1 MRNAGKPQIL
11 RETRE
16 RTEKT
21 MSPHRLQLTAILC
34 FTGAGLVLAARLV
47 RILPVAL
54 PPWLSFINGVLPN
67 FGGALFVPFVIL
79 TLADAWARRSTGKK
93 PRIPAFGFILPFSF
107 LGLTAWE
114 YIQHAV
120 WNLPIDPFDIAASA
134 AGTVVSAIL
143 WSILP
148 D

>member
-21 MSPHRLQLTAILC
+21 MPPHRLRLAAFLC

-54 PPWLSFINGVLPN
+54 PTGLSFITGVLPN

-79 TLADAWARRSTGKK
+79 TLADAWIRRSSGNKAS
-93 PRIPAFGFILPFSF
+93 IPAFGFILAFSF

-120 WNLPIDPFDIAASA
+120 WDLPVDPFDIAASA
-134 AGTVVSAIL
+134 AGTLVSAVL
-143 WSILP
+143 WLALK
-148 D
+148 